1 MLSAKGEIPTLR
13 KKVATLRLIQL
24 IAIAIFVALFAA
36 NLFIQSW
43 ELRVLT
49 VGVLVVWLLVA
60 ILQIYYLTKI
70 RKRLSVIT

>member
-24 IAIAIFVALFAA
+24 IAIAIFVALFAV

>member
-24 IAIAIFVALFAA
+24 IAIAIFVALFAV

-60 ILQIYYLTKI
+60 ILQIYYLAKI